1 MIADKMIALNDVC
14 KSFNGRPVL
23 NKTSLTVRK
32 NEVAGLLGRSG
43 SGKSTILKLVA
54 GLARPD
60 SGGVKVGSE
69 KIGYIFQEHRL
80 IPWKTALENV
90 CFSLKANGCTTG
102 ESRKTAFVSLRK
114 MGLAGFEDHYPAQLS
129 GGMCQRVSIARA
141 FAVNPDILLMDEPFS
156 ALDLE
161 LKDALL
167 AIVHEMLT
175 HQRAMTVLYVTHNPD
190 ELKKIADKIYTLAE
204 GGRVQVT

>member
-1 MIADKMIALNDVC
+1 MIALVDVC
-14 KSFNGRPVL
+14 KSFNGHLVL
-23 NKTSLTVRK
+23 SKMSLEVQK

-43 SGKSTILKLVA
+43 CGKSTILKLVA
-54 GLARPD
+54 GLIRPD
-60 SGGVKVGSE
+60 SGGVKVSSK

-90 CFSLKANGCTTG
+90 CFSLKASGYANG
-102 ESRKTAFVSLRK
+102 ESRETAAEYIQK

-141 FAVNPDILLMDEPFS
+141 FAVKPDILLMDEPFS

-161 LKDALL
+161 LKDVLL
-167 AIVHEMLT
+167 SIVHEMLT
-175 HQRAMTVLYVTHNPD
+175 DHHSMTALYVTHNPE
-190 ELKKIADKIYTLAE
+190 ELKKIAHKIYTLS
-204 GGRVQVT
+204 GKGRVEETTI

>member
-1 MIADKMIALNDVC
+1 MIALVDVC

-23 NKTSLTVRK
+23 SKTSLAVRK
-32 NEVAGLLGRSG
+32 NEVVGLLGRSG

-54 GLARPD
+54 GLIRSD
-60 SGGVKVGSE
+60 SGIVKVGSK
-69 KIGYIFQEHRL
+69 KIGYIFQGHRL

-90 CFSLKANGCTTG
+90 CFSLKAGGCATG
-102 ESRKTAFVSLRK
+102 ESRKIAVEYIQK
-114 MGLAGFEDHYPAQLS
+114 MGLAGFEDHFPAQLS

-141 FAVNPDILLMDEPFS
+141 FAVGPDILLMDEPFS

-175 HQRAMTVLYVTHNPD
+175 HHHAMTVLYVTHNPD
-190 ELKKIADKIYTLAE
+190 ELKKIANKIYTLSE
-204 GGRVQVT
+204 GGRVEETAFA